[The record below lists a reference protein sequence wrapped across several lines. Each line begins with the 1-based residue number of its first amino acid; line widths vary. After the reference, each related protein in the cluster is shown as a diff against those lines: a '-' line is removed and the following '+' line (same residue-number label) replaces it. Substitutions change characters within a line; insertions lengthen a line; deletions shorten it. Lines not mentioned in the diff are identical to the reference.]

1 MRLQNKIALVTGGTR
16 GIGRATAALF
26 ASEGARVFITGR
38 SKEEVSSVA
47 AELGPTVTGVAGD
60 ATNREDLNQL
70 FKTVADAAG
79 RLDVVFPNV
88 GAVGQAPLGSIT
100 EDLYNEVFSTNVLG
114 TILTVQGALPLLGN
128 GSSIILNAGILGSK
142 GWPGVSVM
150 AASKAA
156 VRSLARSWSADLKGK
171 GIRVNAV
178 SPGPIDTP
186 GLRSSLGD
194 GPQVGEVLSY
204 FVQSI
209 PLGRIGLPEDIAKAV
224 LFLAS
229 DESSFLTGTELFVD
243 GGMAQV

>member
-1 MRLQNKIALVTGGTR
+1 MKLEQKVALVTGGTR

-26 ASEGARVFITGR
+26 AAEGARVFITGR
-38 SKEEVSSVA
+38 NKDEVASVA
-47 AELGPTVTGVAGD
+47 SQLGPSVTGVTGD
-60 ATNREDLNQL
+60 ATNHKDLDAL
-70 FKTVADAAG
+70 FQTIGNEAG

-88 GAVGQAPLGSIT
+88 GAVGQAPLGAIT
-100 EDLYNEVFSTNVLG
+100 EDLYNQVFSTNILG
-114 TILTVQGALPLLGN
+114 TILTVQGALPLMKG
-128 GSSIILNAGILGSK
+128 GGSIILNAGILGIK
-142 GWPGVSVM
+142 GWPAVSIM

-156 VRSLARSWSADLKGK
+156 VRSFARSWSADLKGQ

-186 GLRSSLGD
+186 GLRDSLGS

-229 DESSFLTGTELFVD
+229 DDSSFITGAELFVD